1 MTSISSIRA
10 REIIDSRARPT
21 VEVDVNLSDGARG
34 RAAVPSGASTGATEA
49 LELRDGD
56 AGRYG
61 GAGVLS
67 AVSNV
72 TERVAPELVGREGL
86 DQESLDRLLIDL
98 DGTPNKS
105 VLGANATLGVSLA
118 FAHASAM
125 SAGMPLYRHLH
136 ADLQMILPVP
146 MFNIIN
152 GGRHA
157 ENSTDFQ
164 EFMVVP
170 VGFKSFRRA
179 LQAGTEVYHALRG
192 LLAARKLQTAVGD
205 EGGFAPTLPGN
216 REAVE
221 LVVEAIEVAGY
232 APGRDCFIALD
243 VAASELTSDRQP
255 GYELRIENAVL
266 TSEQLVNRYEQ
277 WVQEYPIVSIE
288 DGMAEDDWDGWRD
301 MTRRIGARTQL
312 VGDDLYTTSVDAI
325 RKGIDTKASNAV
337 LIKPNQVGTLTETL
351 DAIGLA
357 QSAGWGTVM
366 SHRSGETEDTTI
378 ADLAVATST
387 GQIKS
392 GAPARGER
400 TAKYNRLLRIEEELG
415 KETVF
420 AGLASYDYLAD
431 R

>member
-1 MTSISSIRA
+1 MISISSIKA

-21 VEVDVNLSDGARG
+21 VEVDVNLSDGAWG

-56 AGRYG
+56 SDRYG
-61 GAGVLS
+61 GAGVLW
-67 AVSNV
+67 AVANV
-72 TERVAPELVGREGL
+72 TDHFAPELVGREGM
-86 DQESLDRLLIDL
+86 DQEALDRHLIDL
-98 DGTPNKS
+98 DGTPSKS
-105 VLGANATLGVSLA
+105 ILGANAMLGISLA

-125 SAGMPLYRHLH
+125 SAGLPLFKHMNAGRRPV
-136 ADLQMILPVP
+136 LPVP
-146 MFNIIN
+146 MLNIIN

-170 VGFKSFRRA
+170 AGFDTFRRA
-179 LQAGTEVYHALRG
+179 LQAGVEVYQALYS
-192 LLAARKLQTAVGD
+192 LLEARKLQTAVGD

-221 LVVEAIEVAGY
+221 LIVAAIEMAGY
-232 APGRDCFIALD
+232 VPGRDCFIALD

-255 GYELRIENAVL
+255 AYQLRIEDAVL
-266 TSEQLVNRYEQ
+266 TSEQLLNRYEQ

-301 MTRRIGARTQL
+301 MTRRIGTGTQL

-325 RKGIDTKASNAV
+325 RKGIYSKASNAV

-415 KETVF
+415 KEATF
-420 AGLASYDYLAD
+420 DGLASYDYLAS